1 MAYRH
6 SLVLG
11 NNGKVERFNALDG
24 ASRTLLNQTAGVG
37 KTSKQKNEW
46 WFIPMTGSTAKLLRF
61 NALRLWGATV

>member
-46 WFIPMTGSTAKLLRF
+46 
-61 NALRLWGATV
+61 